1 MSTHRFAAFAEQ
13 LTAARRKGTRIP
25 VPASAAPQNFDGA
38 FEVQDAVVAAIASP
52 PIGWKVNEMPDGEV
66 IFAPLLANGVVLPGQ
81 TWTVP
86 GGAPAGIELEIA
98 FHMGADVPSGASA
111 SQILDAIASAHVVF
125 ELCQSRF
132 AEPDTLP
139 QHIKLADCILNAG
152 LVLGPKFEGWR
163 TRDLKGIKGRLL
175 VDGKVFKEGQSVDPI
190 HAIQVLAPAMAKRG
204 KKLAKGQTVITGS
217 LIGMN
222 WLDGRHQLK
231 GVIDGCGEVSI
242 GLAA

>member
-1 MSTHRFAAFAEQ
+1 MSAHRFHAFAEQ
-13 LTAARRKGTRIP
+13 LTVARRRGVRIP
-25 VPASAAPQNFDGA
+25 VPAAESPQTIEDA
-38 FEVQDAVVAAIASP
+38 FQAQDQVVAALASP
-52 PIGWKVNEMPDGEV
+52 PIGWKVIEMPSGEV
-66 IFAPLLANGVVLPGQ
+66 IFAPLLASGIVPPGG
-81 TWTVP
+81 TWKVS

-98 FHMGADVPSGASA
+98 FHMGADVAPGASA
-111 SQILDAIASAHVVF
+111 SQILDAVASANVVF

-163 TRDLKGIKGRLL
+163 TTDLKGVKGRLL
-175 VDGKVFKEGQSVDPI
+175 VDGKVLKEGMSVDPI
-190 HAIQVLAPAMAKRG
+190 RAIQVLAPAMAARG

-222 WLDGRHQLK
+222 WLTGRHLLQ
-231 GVIDGCGEVSI
+231 GVIEGCGEVAIS
-242 GLAA
+242 LEA